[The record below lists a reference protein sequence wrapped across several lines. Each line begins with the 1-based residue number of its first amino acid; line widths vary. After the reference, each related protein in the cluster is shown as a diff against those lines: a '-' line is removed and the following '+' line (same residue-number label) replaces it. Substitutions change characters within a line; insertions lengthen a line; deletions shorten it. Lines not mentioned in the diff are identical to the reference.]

1 MSRDFMN
8 PELRLSSGVL
18 LSLMAFF
25 FLVAFIM
32 LKLHHEQLKSDYIAV
47 FGSIA
52 SRIVEEHPELE
63 QDIVPFM
70 TTEISREEEEK
81 GKEILAQYGL
91 TVQLNDELFPYVHT
105 AIQKNER
112 AVVLLFL
119 LMALSLFLL
128 NYSQYR
134 TLYSRIRQLA
144 LAAEKV
150 VEGDFNIIMSETREG
165 DFSKLAVAFNGMRNT
180 IRNQLDELKKEKRF
194 LADLLSDISHQLKT
208 PLSSMIIYNE
218 IMLGKQL
225 SEEQQRMFLLQNEKQ
240 LERMKWLIQS
250 LLKLAKLDAKALQM
264 DRQQQ
269 SLNETVWQSIDDL
282 REQAVEANVHIRF
295 ENSEEVEF
303 NHDRLWL
310 KEAFINI
317 IKNSIEHTPPGGNID
332 ITIVSHPLYTRVVIA
347 DTGEGISQD
356 DLPHIFKRFYK
367 AKTSKKPD
375 SIGIGLALAKSI
387 IEAHGG
393 MIEAK
398 SELGKGTTFSITFLN
413 Y

>member
-91 TVQLNDELFPYVHT
+91 TEQLNDELFPYVHT

>member
-91 TVQLNDELFPYVHT
+91 TEQLNDELFPYVHT

-367 AKTSKKPD
+367 AKTSKKSD

>member
-1 MSRDFMN
+1 
-8 PELRLSSGVL
+8 
-18 LSLMAFF
+18 
-25 FLVAFIM
+25 
-32 LKLHHEQLKSDYIAV
+32 
-47 FGSIA
+47 
-52 SRIVEEHPELE
+52 
-63 QDIVPFM
+63 
-70 TTEISREEEEK
+70 
-81 GKEILAQYGL
+81 
-91 TVQLNDELFPYVHT
+91 
-105 AIQKNER
+105 
-112 AVVLLFL
+112 
-119 LMALSLFLL
+119 
-128 NYSQYR
+128 
-134 TLYSRIRQLA
+134 
-144 LAAEKV
+144 
-150 VEGDFNIIMSETREG
+150 
-165 DFSKLAVAFNGMRNT
+165 
-180 IRNQLDELKKEKRF
+180 
-194 LADLLSDISHQLKT
+194 
-208 PLSSMIIYNE
+208 MIIYNE

>member
-1 MSRDFMN
+1 MNRDLMN
-8 PELRLSSGVL
+8 PELRLSSGAL

-32 LKLHHEQLKSDYIAV
+32 LKLHHDQLKRDYIAV

-52 SRIVEEHPELE
+52 SRIVEKHPELE

-70 TTEISREEEEK
+70 TKEMSGEEAEK
-81 GKEILAQYGL
+81 GRAMLEQYGL
-91 TVQLNDELFPYVHT
+91 TEQLSDELFPYVHAT
-105 AIQKNER
+105 IQKNQY
-112 AVVLLFL
+112 AIALLFV
-119 LMALSLFLL
+119 LMTLSLFVL
-128 NYSQYR
+128 NYLQYR
-134 TLYSRIRQLA
+134 TIYGRIRRLA
-144 LAAEKV
+144 LAAKKV
-150 VEGDFNIIMSETREG
+150 VEGDFNIIMSETKEG
-165 DFSKLAVAFNGMRNT
+165 DFSKLSVAFNGMRDT

-208 PLSSMIIYNE
+208 PLASMIVYNE

-225 SEEQQRMFLLQNEKQ
+225 PEQQQRMFLLHNEKQ

-250 LLKLAKLDAKALQM
+250 ILKLAKLDAKAMQM
-264 DRQQQ
+264 DRQRQ
-269 SLNETVWQSIDDL
+269 SLNDTVRQSIDDL
-282 REQAVEANVHIRF
+282 REQAAEANVDIRF
-295 ENSEEVEF
+295 ESSEEIEF
-303 NHDRLWL
+303 DHDRLWL

-317 IKNSIEHTPPGGNID
+317 IKNGIEHTPPGGNID
-332 ITIVSHPLYTRVVIA
+332 ITIIAHPLYTRVVIA

-387 IEAHGG
+387 IESHGG

-398 SELGKGTTFSITFLN
+398 SELGTGTAFWITFLN

>member
-1 MSRDFMN
+1 
-8 PELRLSSGVL
+8 
-18 LSLMAFF
+18 
-25 FLVAFIM
+25 M

-91 TVQLNDELFPYVHT
+91 TEQLNDELFPYVHT

>member
-91 TVQLNDELFPYVHT
+91 TEQLNDELFPYVHT

-144 LAAEKV
+144 LTAEKV

-194 LADLLSDISHQLKT
+194 LADLLSDIFHQLKT

-375 SIGIGLALAKSI
+375 SIGIRLALAKSI